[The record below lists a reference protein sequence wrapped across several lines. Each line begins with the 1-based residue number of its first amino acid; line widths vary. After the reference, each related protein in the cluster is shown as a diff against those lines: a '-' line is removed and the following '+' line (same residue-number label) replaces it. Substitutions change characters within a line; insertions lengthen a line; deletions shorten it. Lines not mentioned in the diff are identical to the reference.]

1 MAGGLSGSNRG
12 RNRRNR
18 GLMAE
23 INVTPMIDV
32 MLVLLVIFMVTA
44 PLMTVSV
51 PVDLP
56 KTKAA
61 ASTQAEEP
69 LVVSLNAKG
78 KLFLQESELDQAA
91 LIGRLRAITKE
102 KPDTRIFVRGDRT
115 IAYGKIMEVLGVL
128 QQAGFT
134 KVALLAQL
142 PDAAAPAEAAA
153 PADDANK
160 P

>member
-78 KLFLQESELDQAA
+78 KLFLQDSELDQAA

-142 PDAAAPAEAAA
+142 PDAAAPTEAAA

>member
-12 RNRRNR
+12 RNRRSR

-32 MLVLLVIFMVTA
+32 MLVLLVIFMVAA

>member
-78 KLFLQESELDQAA
+78 KLFLQDSELDQAA

>member
-12 RNRRNR
+12 RNRRSR